1 MVWKYL
7 LCAWLLPKPVPLGT
21 HQPLTI
27 KEKWVLKD
35 AIQLS
40 DTHLLQILDRKNNQ
54 GYDNRTIENKKEVS
68 LEVFEEFYQ
77 KQLLLNF
84 LQDESISFIH
94 RSNYASEYLEDNFP
108 PNPIMSGGLLDDWEW
123 DF

>member
-1 MVWKYL
+1 MIWKYL
-7 LCAWLLPKPVPLGT
+7 LCTWLLPKPVPLGT
-21 HQPLTI
+21 HQLLTI
-27 KEKWVLKD
+27 KEKWVLND

-54 GYDNRTIENKKEVS
+54 GYDNRTIKQEDTS
-68 LEVFEEFYQ
+68 LEIFEEFYQ

-94 RSNYASEYLEDNFP
+94 RSKYATEYLEDNFP
-108 PNPIMSGGLLDDWEW
+108 PNPILSGGLLDDWEW